1 MLTAIS
7 LGLGW
12 FQATEVTTAKHKVT
26 YRTIYHKVTAY
37 CLRGRTASGVY
48 THWGSAAVSRSQYR
62 MGQRF
67 YIPKY
72 GWARAEDTGSAVGY
86 GHIDVWLPSCGAARS
101 WGVRYLPVRVF

>member
-1 MLTAIS
+1 
-7 LGLGW
+7 
-12 FQATEVTTAKHKVT
+12 
-26 YRTIYHKVTAY
+26 
-37 CLRGRTASGVY
+37 
-48 THWGSAAVSRSQYR
+48 